1 MDLRD
6 SVLVL
11 THQAAMAVDY
21 ALIVGMIAFAVLCA
35 SILYK
40 ARLVEQLRQTG
51 EKHDNLQMRYFNPA
65 QQIVVQRP
73 PELDSDESAI
83 AEKTIRQPH
92 RWRTQR

>member
-6 SVLVL
+6 SVVLL
-11 THQAAMAVDY
+11 THQAAMASAY
-21 ALIVGMIAFAVLCA
+21 AFAIGVIALAIFCT
-35 SILYK
+35 SVLYK
-40 ARLVEQLRQTG
+40 ARAAEHLRNTG

-73 PELDSDESAI
+73 ED
-83 AEKTIRQPH
+83 AEDVSIEPPRRQH